1 MNWLQEHRHSA
12 IYVGLTLA
20 VPLFIVLY
28 LASTLW
34 GQRMD
39 YQREI
44 ERIEPRIARLAGLV
58 DSETALRQS
67 AMRVESRVLDLVFPA
82 SEERAALAAR
92 LQQDL
97 RRIFTE
103 AGLQIKNSQV
113 LPAREILGLEQVTVK
128 TQVSGELDALDAAL
142 EEVSNYSPL
151 VLVESLA
158 VTPVRRSRRQ
168 RADGLQELTANIQLL
183 AFRQG
188 QGDE

>member
-1 MNWLQEHRHSA
+1 MNWLQLHRHSA
-12 IYVGLTLA
+12 IYVGMTLA
-20 VPLFIVLY
+20 VPMLIVLY
-28 LASTLW
+28 LALTLW
-34 GQRMD
+34 AQRVG

-44 ERIEPRIARLAGLV
+44 ERLEPRIARLAGLV
-58 DSETALRQS
+58 ESESALRQS
-67 AMRVESRVLDLVFPA
+67 ALRVDSRVLDLVFPA

-113 LPAREILGLEQVTVK
+113 LPAREVLGLEHVTVK
-128 TQVSGELDALDAAL
+128 TQVSGELQAFDAAL
-142 EEVSNYSPL
+142 EEISNYSPL
-151 VLVESLA
+151 ILVESMA

-168 RADGLQELTANIQLL
+168 RAAGLQELTANVQLL
-183 AFRQG
+183 ALRQG

>member
-1 MNWLQEHRHSA
+1 MNWLQLHRHSA
-12 IYVGLTLA
+12 IYVGMTLA
-20 VPLFIVLY
+20 VPMLIVLY
-28 LASTLW
+28 LALTLW
-34 GQRMD
+34 AQRVG

-44 ERIEPRIARLAGLV
+44 ERLEPRIARLAGLV
-58 DSETALRQS
+58 ESESALRQS
-67 AMRVESRVLDLVFPA
+67 ALRVDSRVLDLVFPA

-113 LPAREILGLEQVTVK
+113 LPAREVLGLEHVTVK
-128 TQVSGELDALDAAL
+128 TQVSGELQAFDAAL
-142 EEVSNYSPL
+142 EEISNYSPL
-151 VLVESLA
+151 ILVESMA

-168 RADGLQELTANIQLL
+168 RAAGLQELTANVQLL
-183 AFRQG
+183 ALRQR

>member
-1 MNWLQEHRHSA
+1 VNWLQEHRHSA

-128 TQVSGELDALDAAL
+128 TQVSGELEALDAAL

-151 VLVESLA
+151 ILVESLA